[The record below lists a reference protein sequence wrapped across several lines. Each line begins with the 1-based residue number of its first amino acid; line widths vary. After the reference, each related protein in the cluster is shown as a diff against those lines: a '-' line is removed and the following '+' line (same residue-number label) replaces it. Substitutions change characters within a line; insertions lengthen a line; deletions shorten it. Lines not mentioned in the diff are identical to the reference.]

1 MIKFL
6 KARPTHTSFDAELNG
21 LSESA
26 FLFCLRPR
34 ILEIF
39 GFQGR
44 KIVQNWLAL
53 TLELLETGIEIEKSA
68 SMVTRSFFQAFII
81 TYSFISSMYMVNK
94 KMPYVDP
101 VENRKNAGKCVGV
114 KNHQFRQNLKTCFL
128 T

>member
-26 FLFCLRPR
+26 LLFCLRPR

-53 TLELLETGIEIEKSA
+53 TLELLETGIEIEKSEA
-68 SMVTRSFFQAFII
+68 EV
-81 TYSFISSMYMVNK
+81 
-94 KMPYVDP
+94 
-101 VENRKNAGKCVGV
+101 
-114 KNHQFRQNLKTCFL
+114 L
-128 T
+128 TTHS